1 MRLTDKFEA
10 ISHFLSPRDPPPSM
24 VHDRTEYEENITLP
38 SATSR
43 LHGYDGVIL
52 EVNEAS
58 QVVAVM
64 LF

>member
-1 MRLTDKFEA
+1 MRFTDKFEA
-10 ISHFLSPRDPPPSM
+10 ISHFLSPSDPPPSM
-24 VHDRTEYEENITLP
+24 VHDRTEYEDTITLP

-43 LHGYDGVIL
+43 LYGYDGVIL
-52 EVNEAS
+52 EVDESS

>member
-1 MRLTDKFEA
+1 
-10 ISHFLSPRDPPPSM
+10 M
-24 VHDRTEYEENITLP
+24 VHDRTEYEDNITLP
-38 SATSR
+38 SATSSKICNLLSR
-43 LHGYDGVIL
+43 ACSHIRAGLYSYDGVIL

>member
-1 MRLTDKFEA
+1 
-10 ISHFLSPRDPPPSM
+10 M
-24 VHDRTEYEENITLP
+24 VHDRTEYEDNITLP
-38 SATSR
+38 SATSSKISNLLSR
-43 LHGYDGVIL
+43 AYSQIRVGLYGYDGVIL

>member
-1 MRLTDKFEA
+1 
-10 ISHFLSPRDPPPSM
+10 M
-24 VHDRTEYEENITLP
+24 VHDRTEYEDNITLP
-38 SATSR
+38 SATSSKVTHLLSR
-43 LHGYDGVIL
+43 ARSHICTGLYGYDGVVL

>member
-1 MRLTDKFEA
+1 
-10 ISHFLSPRDPPPSM
+10 M
-24 VHDRTEYEENITLP
+24 VHDRTEYEDNITLP
-38 SATSR
+38 SATSSKISILLSGAC
-43 LHGYDGVIL
+43 LHIPAGLYGYDGVIL

>member
-1 MRLTDKFEA
+1 
-10 ISHFLSPRDPPPSM
+10 M
-24 VHDRTEYEENITLP
+24 VHDRTENEDNLTLP

-43 LHGYDGVIL
+43 KDPQLVISVCLHIGVGLYGYDGVIL

>member
-1 MRLTDKFEA
+1 
-10 ISHFLSPRDPPPSM
+10 M

-38 SATSR
+38 SATSSKISNLLSR
-43 LHGYDGVIL
+43 ANSHLRAGLHGYDGVIL

-58 QVVAVM
+58 QVVAVT

>member
-1 MRLTDKFEA
+1 
-10 ISHFLSPRDPPPSM
+10 M
-24 VHDRTEYEENITLP
+24 VHDRTEYEDTITLP

-43 LHGYDGVIL
+43 LYGYDGVIL
-52 EVNEAS
+52 EVDESS